1 MEGYREVLDWNQ
13 ILFRHIMTVEPP
25 SGGHFERIRKE
36 VLSNVVNP
44 PYFHT
49 IPTDTPYL
57 ELRAY

>member
-1 MEGYREVLDWNQ
+1 
-13 ILFRHIMTVEPP
+13 MTREPP
-25 SGGHFERIRKE
+25 SGGHFEKIRKE